1 MILVFMLLLRE
12 SQECIPFLKNKQPPN
27 PLLLHWL
34 LLPCQNDFFS
44 SHVLQ
49 HVWDDSCSAW
59 HSDWMVSGEGRAW
72 ALFERWDVLKQFII
86 YWFWVLFLLQ
96 GALVKTDEQEVIN
109 FLLTTEIIPL
119 CLRIMES
126 GSELS
131 KTVPFF
137 VLIKTLCCS
146 SLTDQTASAL
156 QSWLLYCCKCWDKP
170 GWRFYLLKNQTDQ
183 DLRLSD
189 WPGISW
195 LLMHLQ
201 SSHLVHSA
209 LCLSLFFSQRRQELC
224 TVLHF
229 LLSLNFHWVKHLLPA
244 GRLFNSGA
252 DLKRALHK
260 GCPLSG

>member
-137 VLIKTLCCS
+137 CSNKDTL
-146 SLTDQTASAL
+146 L
-156 QSWLLYCCKCWDKP
+156 
-170 GWRFYLLKNQTDQ
+170 FI
-183 DLRLSD
+183 SD
-189 WPGISW
+189 WPDSQCPAELASLLLQMLGQAWVEILPPQKPNRPRPEAIW
-195 LLMHLQ
+195 LAWH
-201 SSHLVHSA
+201 
-209 LCLSLFFSQRRQELC
+209 
-224 TVLHF
+224 
-229 LLSLNFHWVKHLLPA
+229 
-244 GRLFNSGA
+244 
-252 DLKRALHK
+252 
-260 GCPLSG
+260 